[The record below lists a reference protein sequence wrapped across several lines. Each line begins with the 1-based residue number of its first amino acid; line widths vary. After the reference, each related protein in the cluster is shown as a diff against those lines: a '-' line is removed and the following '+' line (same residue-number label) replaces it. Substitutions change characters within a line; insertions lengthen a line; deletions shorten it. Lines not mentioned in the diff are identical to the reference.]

1 VASFPPD
8 ANAKTFWTAYA
19 CVLFHIFSCALRVRC
34 HQCRSRFTTKWL
46 YLLLLSLLLLLLKI
60 T

>member
-1 VASFPPD
+1 VASFPPY
-8 ANAKTFWTAYA
+8 ANVKIFWTAYS
-19 CVLFHIFSCALRVRC
+19 CVLFHIFSCALRVLC
-34 HQCRSRFTTKWL
+34 HQCRSTFTTKWW